1 MEWINQLQGQLV
13 GLDTAP
19 LIYFIEE
26 NPTYINMM
34 DAFFEAM
41 ERGEFRVVTSVITLL
56 EVLVYPLRQLDRTLA
71 DRYRNILSFSP
82 YLKDCRSF

>member
-1 MEWINQLQGQLV
+1 MEWLAQLQGQVV

-26 NPTYINMM
+26 NPTYLQLT

-41 ERGEFRVVTSVITLL
+41 FRGEFKVVTSVVALT
-56 EVLVYPLRQLDRTLA
+56 EVLVYPL
-71 DRYRNILSFSP
+71 
-82 YLKDCRSF
+82 